1 MSQRQRISAV
11 VGLALLLATLPACS
25 STSAS
30 AAGRL
35 QVVTSTDVY
44 GDIVHAIA
52 GEHAQVT
59 SFIDHPDQDPHSYE
73 ASARNQLAISKADLI
88 VENGG
93 GYDDFIARMAKAS
106 AQSGATTVNVVQL
119 SGHAAPAGGE
129 LNEHVWYDF
138 ATVQKLVGRLS
149 AFFIAHD
156 PSHQAEFAK
165 NATTFTAKLRAL
177 QASEA
182 AIRSAD
188 AGAGAA
194 ITEPVPLYLLAACGL
209 VNRTPA
215 AFSEAIE
222 AGNDVSTTVLKQ
234 TLELFSTHA
243 VRVLVYNEQTSGA
256 ETTRVL
262 AAARANHVPT
272 VGVTET
278 LPSGQDYLSWMRA
291 NLAAVRTAL
300 NT

>member
-1 MSQRQRISAV
+1 MFPRRRISAAACLV
-11 VGLALLLATLPACS
+11 VLLATLPACS

-44 GDIVHAIA
+44 GDIIHAIA
-52 GEHAQVT
+52 GDHAEVT
-59 SFIDHPDQDPHSYE
+59 SFIDNPDQDPHSYE

-93 GYDDFIARMAKAS
+93 GYDGFIARMATAS
-106 AQSGATTVNVVQL
+106 AKPNAVMVNVVQL
-119 SGHAAPAGGE
+119 SGHTAPAGGE

-138 ATVQKLVGRLS
+138 ATVQTLVARLQ
-149 AFFIAHD
+149 AYFVAHD
-156 PSHQAEFAK
+156 PTDRADFVK
-165 NATTFTAKLRAL
+165 NAAAFSARLRTL
-177 QASEA
+177 EASEA
-182 AIRSAD
+182 AIRSAH
-188 AGAGAA
+188 AGDGAA

-209 VNRTPA
+209 INKTPA
-215 AFSEAIE
+215 AFSEAVE

-234 TLELFSTHA
+234 TLDLFSTHA

-262 AAARANHVPT
+262 AAAKANHVST

-278 LPSGQDYLSWMRA
+278 LPSGESYLSWMRA

-300 NT
+300 NS